1 MTIIANTFTRYS
13 AVGIREDLSNTIF
26 QISPETTPFVSNMTK
41 RRKITNTLFEWQTD
55 ALADV
60 AANHHID
67 GDDLGTSFTA
77 VTPTVRLGNY
87 SQIMRKD
94 FIIADNLAGA
104 LDLAGRR
111 SSVAYNIAQNGAA
124 LKRDLEHN
132 LCGLHH
138 AAAGGS
144 TSAARKTAPLTSWLT
159 TNTSNGSGN
168 GADPTLSG
176 GIPNA
181 GPINGTARA
190 FTELLLKPVIQSV
203 YEHGGSPQ
211 FLMVNPFNKVKVSSF
226 AGIAAQRYM
235 APDGPTTIIGAA
247 DVYVS
252 DFGSL
257 SVVPNRFSRDRD
269 AYIIDPDMVQMATLR
284 PMNTQE
290 LAKTGDASKWLLLL
304 EAGLQV
310 DNEAGLGVVR
320 DLTTS

>member
-1 MTIIANTFTRYS
+1 MTIIANTFTRYT

-26 QISPETTPFVSNMTK
+26 SISPEDTPFVSNMTK

-60 AANHHID
+60 ALNAQID
-67 GDDLGTSFTA
+67 GDDVASFTA

-94 FIIADNLAGA
+94 FIISDNLAGP

-111 SSVAYNIAQNGAA
+111 SSVAYQIAMNGAA

-159 TNTSNGSGN
+159 TNTSNGGGA

-181 GPINGTARA
+181 GPTNGTQRI
-190 FTELLLKPVIQSV
+190 FTEVLLKPVLQSTW
-203 YEHGGSPQ
+203 ENGGSPE

-252 DFGSL
+252 DFGSI
-257 SVVPNRFSRDRD
+257 SVVPNRFSRNRD
-269 AYIIDPDMVQMATLR
+269 AYIIDSDMVQLATLR

-310 DNEAGLGVVR
+310 DNEAGLGVIR

>member
-55 ALADV
+55 SLANA

-67 GDDLGTSFTA
+67 GDDLGTTFTA
-77 VTPTVRLGNY
+77 VVPTVRLGNY
-87 SQIMRKD
+87 SQILRKD

-124 LKRDLEHN
+124 LRRDLEFN
-132 LCGLHH
+132 LCGVHTP
-138 AAAGGS
+138 AAGGS

-159 TNTSNGSGN
+159 SNTSLGTNGVN
-168 GADPTLSG
+168 PTLSG

-181 GPINGTARA
+181 GPVNGTQRIFSEA
-190 FTELLLKPVIQSV
+190 LLKPVIQSCF
-203 YEHGGSPQ
+203 ENGGDPK
-211 FLMVNPFNKVKVSSF
+211 FLMVNPFNKVKVSGF

-235 APDGPTTIIGAA
+235 APDGPTTIIGSA
-247 DVYVS
+247 DVYV
-252 DFGSL
+252 
-257 SVVPNRFSRDRD
+257 
-269 AYIIDPDMVQMATLR
+269 
-284 PMNTQE
+284 NTH
-290 LAKTGDASKWLLLL
+290 
-304 EAGLQV
+304 
-310 DNEAGLGVVR
+310 GVAA
-320 DLTTS
+320 

>member
-26 QISPETTPFVSNMTK
+26 NISPETTPFVSNMTK

-60 AANHHID
+60 ALNAQID
-67 GDDLGTSFTA
+67 GDDVASFTA

-87 SQIMRKD
+87 SQVMRKD
-94 FIIADNLAGA
+94 FIIADNLAGP

-111 SSVAYNIAQNGAA
+111 SSVAYQIAMNGAS

-138 AAAGGS
+138 PAAGGS

-159 TNTSNGSGN
+159 SNTSMGTNGVN
-168 GADPTLSG
+168 PTLSG

-181 GPINGTARA
+181 GPVNGTQRI
-190 FTELLLKPVIQSV
+190 FTEVLLKPIIQSV
-203 YEHGGSPQ
+203 YENGGSPE
-211 FLMVNPFNKVKVSSF
+211 FLMVNPFNKVKVSGF

-257 SVVPNRFSRDRD
+257 SVVPNRFSRNRD
-269 AYIIDPDMVQMATLR
+269 AYIIDSDMVQLATLR

>member
-1 MTIIANTFTRYS
+1 MLATAYRKLGELLETPNALRRTISSQSLHGSATRRGAEPVQRLGGDERITRPRAPS
-13 AVGIREDLSNTIF
+13 PFKLVSKGDDIVRPVRDNSQKRHLNDVAVTIVD
-26 QISPETTPFVSNMTK
+26 S
-41 RRKITNTLFEWQTD
+41 
-55 ALADV
+55 LADV

-159 TNTSNGSGN
+159 TNTSNGGGS

-181 GPINGTARA
+181 GPTNGTQRA
-190 FTELLLKPVIQSV
+190 FTEVLLKPVIQSV
-203 YEHGGSPQ
+203 FENGGDPK
-211 FLMVNPFNKVKVSSF
+211 FLMVNPFNKVKVSAF

-247 DVYVS
+247 DVYV
-252 DFGSL
+252 
-257 SVVPNRFSRDRD
+257 
-269 AYIIDPDMVQMATLR
+269 
-284 PMNTQE
+284 NT
-290 LAKTGDASKWLLLL
+290 TGVA
-304 EAGLQV
+304 A
-310 DNEAGLGVVR
+310 
-320 DLTTS
+320 

>member
-26 QISPETTPFVSNMTK
+26 QISPEETPFVSNMTK

-55 ALADV
+55 SLAAA

-67 GDDLGTSFTA
+67 GDDLASFTA
-77 VTPTVRLGNY
+77 VVPTVRLGNY
-87 SQIMRKD
+87 SQILRKD
-94 FIIADNLAGA
+94 FIIADNLAGS

-138 AAAGGS
+138 AAAAGS

-159 TNTSNGSGN
+159 TNTSNGAGS

-181 GPINGTARA
+181 GPVNGTQRV
-190 FTELLLKPVIQSV
+190 FTEVLLKPVIQSV
-203 YEHGGSPQ
+203 FENGGSPK
-211 FLMVNPFNKVKVSSF
+211 FLMVNPFNKVKVSGF
-226 AGIAAQRYM
+226 AGIAEQRYM

-247 DVYVS
+247 DVYV
-252 DFGSL
+252 
-257 SVVPNRFSRDRD
+257 
-269 AYIIDPDMVQMATLR
+269 
-284 PMNTQE
+284 NT
-290 LAKTGDASKWLLLL
+290 TGVA
-304 EAGLQV
+304 A
-310 DNEAGLGVVR
+310 
-320 DLTTS
+320 